1 MNFFHRQKLIPN
13 WNQESLKKNILI
25 VGVGGMGTHMAV
37 SCCRLGI
44 KKIVLVDHDIIEPSN
59 LNRQILFNKNEI
71 GNKKVNV
78 AKKNLEFF
86 HAINTTIEA
95 IDLDIFKNWTDFIP
109 LIKEADFVLNGLDCP
124 EIKRVAVSSLC
135 LKNHKPM
142 IYAGTDVISGNAGMI
157 LYQKP
162 DGYPCYECLQASLAS
177 IATEFQS
184 IFSPNNIINQNS
196 IPIDKIADKQEHPL
210 AASTNY
216 TAAIVSNMA
225 ISYMVHYLL
234 GWSEIPN
241 RTIIDLYNSTIDTWK
256 LEGAENCLLCGKS
269 TID

>member
-13 WNQESLKKNILI
+13 WNQESLKKIILI
-25 VGVGGMGTHMAV
+25 VGIGGMGNHMAV
-37 SCCRLGI
+37 SCCRLGV
-44 KKIVLVDHDIIEPSN
+44 KKIILVDHDVIESSN

-78 AKKNLEFF
+78 AKKHLEFL
-86 HAINTTIEA
+86 HTINTSIEA
-95 IDLDIFKNWTDFIP
+95 IDLDIFKNWNEFVP
-109 LIKEADFVLNGLDCP
+109 LIKKVDFILNGLDCP

-135 LKNHKPM
+135 LKLNKPM

-162 DGYPCYECLQASLAS
+162 EGHPCYECLQASLAS
-177 IATEFQS
+177 VKSEFHK
-184 IFSPNNIINQNS
+184 IFSPINIDKQNS
-196 IPIDKIADKQEHPL
+196 IPIDKITAKEEHPL

-216 TAAIVSNMA
+216 TASIVSNLA
-225 ISYMVHYLL
+225 INYMVHYLL

-256 LEGAENCLLCGKS
+256 LRGVEDCLLCGKS
-269 TID
+269 TNK